1 MSRLSPYLLAATL
14 AGVGVTHFRSPAFY
28 DQMVPPELPGP
39 PRAWTYASG
48 AAELALA
55 VAVVNPRTRRRG
67 ALASALFFVAVFP
80 GNLQMA
86 RNAEGPK
93 AQALTYA
100 RLPLQLP
107 LVRWAW
113 RVSRA
118 SARSGS

>member
-14 AGVGVTHFRSPAFY
+14 AGAGVAHFRNPEFF
-28 DQMVPPELPGP
+28 DQMVPSELPGP
-39 PRAWTYASG
+39 PRAWTYGTG

-55 VAVVNPRTRRRG
+55 VGVANPRTRKRA
-67 ALASALFFVAVFP
+67 ALASAAWFVAVFP
-80 GNLQMA
+80 GNLKMA
-86 RNAEGPK
+86 REAEGAK
-93 AQALTYA
+93 DQALTYG

-118 SARSGS
+118 SGR